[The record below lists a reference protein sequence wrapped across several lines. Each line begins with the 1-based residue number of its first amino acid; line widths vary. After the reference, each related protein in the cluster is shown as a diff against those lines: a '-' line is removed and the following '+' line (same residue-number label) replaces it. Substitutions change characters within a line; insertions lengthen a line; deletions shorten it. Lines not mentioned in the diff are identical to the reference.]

1 MANQARDVTDLMR
14 DEFHN
19 GPMSIKARTEKPKF
33 HTLWHDGVQVLS
45 ATVDGNNVKVTWR
58 FRVTTEYANPAEL
71 LHGAAQALFVSS
83 QCPGSRWIPRRVFD
97 VCIAYLP
104 HPIAKPG
111 FWDDLG
117 FTRNL
122 NINFLRTAK
131 VGEYVIM
138 ETELKQIGRTMGY
151 MTGEMRREKD
161 GAIISTCEQNK
172 FNLSTG
178 MKPSKL

>member
-1 MANQARDVTDLMR
+1 M
-14 DEFHN
+14 
-19 GPMSIKARTEKPKF
+19 
-33 HTLWHDGVQVLS
+33 LS
-45 ATVDGNNVKVTWR
+45 ATVNGNNVKVTWR
-58 FRVTTEYANPAEL
+58 FPVTVEYTNPAKL
-71 LHGAAQALFVSS
+71 LHGAAQALF
-83 QCPGSRWIPRRVFD
+83 FD
-97 VCIAYLP
+97 TCIAYLP

-122 NINFLRTAK
+122 NVNFLRTVK

-138 ETELKQIGRTMGY
+138 ETELKQIGRSMGY

-172 FNLSTG
+172 FNFTAGGGTG
-178 MKPSKL
+178 MKP